1 MNDSYIFLAGAITY
15 ALIRVFLD
23 YNYFSLENK
32 YQMEKLQR
40 DMENAKKAPYKIEPK
55 VFFDSM
61 SSSEIND
68 EYLKELKKQE
78 KNFYKKFQ
86 LMQLDKFNEQFN
98 YDTKNPK
105 DERFNLE

>member
-1 MNDSYIFLAGAITY
+1 MNNIYAFLLGAITY

-23 YNYFSLENK
+23 YNYFSLKNK

-40 DMENAKKAPYKIEPK
+40 DIENAKKAPYKIEPE
-55 VFFDSM
+55 VFFGSM
-61 SSSEIND
+61 FSSEIND

-86 LMQLDKFNEQFN
+86 LMQLNKFNEQFN
-98 YDTKNPK
+98 YDPK
-105 DERFNLE
+105 DKRFHL